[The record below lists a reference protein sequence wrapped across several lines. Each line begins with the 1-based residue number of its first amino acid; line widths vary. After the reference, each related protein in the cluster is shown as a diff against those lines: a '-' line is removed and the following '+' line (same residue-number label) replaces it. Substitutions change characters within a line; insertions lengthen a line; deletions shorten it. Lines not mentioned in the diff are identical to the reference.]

1 MVQFNPLS
9 SAIKIKLLLI
19 KLHRVGIILVDKLII
34 KLSSTFLT
42 HFMYTVPDS
51 ILVAMAT
58 STEPNAILGRE
69 YSVTCLAAITT
80 NTHALLC
87 SPVPSFNYEN
97 GSRISFGSNSE
108 SVTVQGPVNISNSAR
123 EVELVF
129 DLLKTSHAG
138 RYVCRAS
145 LDSPALDETLVKES
159 VFQLNLQSE

>member
-1 MVQFNPLS
+1 
-9 SAIKIKLLLI
+9 
-19 KLHRVGIILVDKLII
+19 
-34 KLSSTFLT
+34 
-42 HFMYTVPDS
+42 MYTVPDS
-51 ILVAMAT
+51 ALVAMAT

-69 YSVTCLAAITT
+69 YSVTCLAAITA

-97 GSRISFGSNSE
+97 GSMISFGSN

-123 EVELVF
+123 GVELVF

-145 LDSPALDETLVKES
+145 LDSPALDETLVKED